1 MLQER
6 REMRYRI
13 TFLAGFA
20 AGYVAGARAGR
31 ERYEQIKRLSQRAA
45 ENPAVRQ
52 AADVVG
58 SKATEFAKTT
68 KDRATEKMPKFA
80 GTAMHRASDG
90 LERIPG
96 LRGRING
103 STDYPAD
110 GPGPQPYNPAPGTP
124 GYPDGT

>member
-1 MLQER
+1 
-6 REMRYRI
+6 MRYRI

-45 ENPAVRQ
+45 ESPPVRQ

-58 SKATEFAKTT
+58 TKATEFAKTT
-68 KDRATEKMPKFA
+68 KDRATAKMPKFA
-80 GTAMHRASDG
+80 ETAMHRASGG
-90 LERIPG
+90 LDRIPG
-96 LRGRING
+96 LRGRVNG
-103 STDYPAD
+103 SPDYPPGAD
-110 GPGPQPYNPAPGTP
+110 GPGTQPYNPSPGTP

>member
-1 MLQER
+1 
-6 REMRYRI
+6 MRYRI

-45 ENPAVRQ
+45 ENPVVRQ
-52 AADVVG
+52 AADTVG

-80 GTAMHRASDG
+80 GTAMHRASG
-90 LERIPG
+90 SLERIPG
-96 LRGRING
+96 LRGRVNG
-103 STDYPAD
+103 SAGYPD
-110 GPGPQPYNPAPGTP
+110 GPGPQTYNQAPGTP

>member
-1 MLQER
+1 
-6 REMRYRI
+6 MRYRI

-20 AGYVAGARAGR
+20 AGYVVGARAGR

-45 ENPAVRQ
+45 ESPVVKQ
-52 AADVVG
+52 AADTVG

-80 GTAMHRASDG
+80 DSAMHRASESLD
-90 LERIPG
+90 RIPG
-96 LRGRING
+96 LRGRVNG
-103 STDYPAD
+103 SPDYPATAN
-110 GPGPQPYNPAPGTP
+110 GPGPQSSNPAPGTP

>member
-1 MLQER
+1 
-6 REMRYRI
+6 MRYRI

-20 AGYVAGARAGR
+20 AGYVVGARAGR

-80 GTAMHRASDG
+80 GTAAQRASDV
-90 LERIPG
+90 LDKIPG
-96 LRGRING
+96 LRGRVNG
-103 STDYPAD
+103 SADYQAD
-110 GPGPQPYNPAPGTP
+110 GPGPQSYNPAPGTP

>member
-1 MLQER
+1 
-6 REMRYRI
+6 MRYRI

-20 AGYVAGARAGR
+20 AGYVVGARAGR
-31 ERYEQIKRLSQRAA
+31 ERYEQIKRLSQQVA
-45 ENPAVRQ
+45 ESPAVRQ
-52 AADVVG
+52 TADTVG

-80 GTAMHRASDG
+80 GTAMNRASDG

-96 LRGRING
+96 LRGRMNG
-103 STDYPAD
+103 SPDSPPAGD
-110 GPGPQPYNPAPGTP
+110 GPGPAYNPAP

>member
-1 MLQER
+1 
-6 REMRYRI
+6 MRYRI

-45 ENPAVRQ
+45 ESPIVRQ
-52 AADVVG
+52 AADVAG

-68 KDRATEKMPKFA
+68 KDRAAEKMPKFA
-80 GTAMHRASDG
+80 GTAMHRASDS

-96 LRGRING
+96 LRGRVNG
-103 STDYPAD
+103 SPDYPATAD
-110 GPGPQPYNPAPGTP
+110 GPGPQPSSPAPGTP